1 MRLSDLNFRHLLYF
15 HAVVREGSVT
25 AAAAALRVSQPTV
38 SAQLRQLELDLGVVL
53 LERDGRGVKPTE
65 AGRVVARY
73 AEEIF
78 ELGRELIGSVA
89 GGAPGDHNRL
99 RVGVAAVLPKLV
111 VARLLEPALKL
122 DGVHVECRV
131 GHPEELVSELAVH
144 HLDVV
149 LADAPLGAGASVR
162 AFNHVLGGSAV
173 SFCAVPSLAA
183 TLRDGFP
190 VSLDGAPMLLPTR
203 NTVMRRSL
211 DAYFDGLG
219 IAPRVVAE
227 LEDRA
232 MAKVLASRG
241 HGAIAVPRLVVDD
254 VVARYGLH
262 HVADADG
269 VEERFYALSTER
281 RLRNPA
287 VVAMTTAARAAL
299 EGA

>member
-99 RVGVAAVLPKLV
+99 RVGVADVLPKLV

-219 IAPRVVAE
+219 VARARGDRGAAARGRRRGRTIRPASRRGRRRRRGAV
-227 LEDRA
+227 LRALDRA
-232 MAKVLASRG
+232 APAESRG
-241 HGAIAVPRLVVDD
+241 GGHDDGSAGGARGCL
-254 VVARYGLH
+254 
-262 HVADADG
+262 
-269 VEERFYALSTER
+269 TESPCLDYR
-281 RLRNPA
+281 PSVR
-287 VVAMTTAARAAL
+287 
-299 EGA
+299 